1 MAQSVRSTYI
11 VECRAS
17 MFGITIVSTWDPLGS
32 GSRILVDGCKDF
44 ATGSM
49 RMYLVHG
56 WDRIKNF
63 NVYSL
68 LALRTHKHFKCYP
81 TMTKV

>member
-1 MAQSVRSTYI
+1 
-11 VECRAS
+11 
-17 MFGITIVSTWDPLGS
+17 MFGITIVTTWDPLGS

-56 WDRIKNF
+56 WDRIKISMCIPYWLYVPINIL
-63 NVYSL
+63 NVTQL
-68 LALRTHKHFKCYP
+68 
-81 TMTKV
+81 